1 MARRQLTRND
11 AIFVLVA
18 TVSPASLYLWIM
30 VLIAVFNKGILPGYL
45 SREAMSK
52 GQQRLLILFS
62 IGSFLLWLV
71 VAGLALWPSHSDHFS
86 QPACDQVYELL
97 TLLWSA
103 VFLAGFFVAVAV
115 VSVIPRCQRKH
126 MAGRGAHSDL

>member
-45 SREAMSK
+45 GREAMSK

-126 MAGRGAHSDL
+126 MARRGAPSDL